1 MTAAITAVNQT
12 VITTDSFKM
21 PHAQFVRALAARFGG
36 TRLLM
41 ALCVL
46 LAATLAAGLLADW
59 RWAVVALMLIFVA
72 APMVAAY
79 LYFAHGLRRE
89 CYVNIAPHTVSISP
103 QGLKV
108 EVSVM
113 PYPTDE
119 TDAEAAAESVGEAA
133 AESSQAAEQK
143 QETAAEPLRTY
154 TLEIDR
160 RRLGRYTIDPR
171 GITIRIESPDPGFI
185 RLPYSAFASEQEF
198 ARAVELLAPAS
209 NTV

>member
-1 MTAAITAVNQT
+1 MTAAITAVNQS

-36 TRLLM
+36 SRLLI
-41 ALCVL
+41 ALCAL
-46 LAATLAAGLLADW
+46 LTATLAAGLLADW

-119 TDAEAAAESVGEAA
+119 TDAESAGEAA

-171 GITIRIESPDPGFI
+171 GVTIRIESPDPGFI